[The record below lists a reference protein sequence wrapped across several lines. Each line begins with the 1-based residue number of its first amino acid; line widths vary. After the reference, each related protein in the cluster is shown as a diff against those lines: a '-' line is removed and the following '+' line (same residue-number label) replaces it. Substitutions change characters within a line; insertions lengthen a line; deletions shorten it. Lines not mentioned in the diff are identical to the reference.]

1 MNGARFILAVLCS
14 SLALLYPYG
23 ARAQIMEEIETGHT
37 CSYFGETVPDKVTS
51 FSSDQQ
57 AEDTIQ
63 QIVDATGLAKNFEV
77 RAAGVPNASAIIG
90 SDGKR
95 YILYNQ
101 YFMRDTKSRTN
112 NAWAPVS
119 IMAHEVGHHLN
130 GHTLDGLG
138 SRPSIELQADYYS
151 GFILQRMGADLDD
164 ARAAM
169 DMLGSASGSHTH
181 PPKHDRLA
189 AITRGWTKAC
199 EADQSC
205 GTTRP
210 GTAPLPDQTE
220 DLPPPENRGNI
231 SQPAPLPVNSDSCIF
246 ARDGICEEPYLCP
259 AGTDTTDCRLSPT
272 PAPAPRSRDVQR
284 AQIIQC
290 HSKNYQYRHCP
301 VDTRHGFPPVLVKKQ
316 SKAACLFGQ
325 TWGYDDSGI
334 WVNNG
339 CGAEFRISSPSVQ
352 PPPKFPLPSQVG
364 QPRQQ
369 LYCCDQQG
377 GKWCEMPPSTGSPG
391 VSCYC
396 PGVRG
401 IGISCY

>member
-1 MNGARFILAVLCS
+1 MNGARLILTVLCS
-14 SLALLYPYG
+14 SFALLYPYM

-63 QIVDATGLAKNFEV
+63 QIVDASGLAKNFEV
-77 RAAGVPNASAIIG
+77 RAAGVPNASAILT
-90 SDGKR
+90 DGKR

-101 YFMRDTKSRTN
+101 HFIRDIQNRTN

-130 GHTLDGLG
+130 GHTLDDLG
-138 SRPSIELQADYYS
+138 SRPPIELQADYYS

-169 DMLGSASGSHTH
+169 DTLGSTSGSRTH

-199 EADQSC
+199 ETDQSC
-205 GTTRP
+205 AETQP
-210 GTAPLPDQTE
+210 GTVLPSDNPETEPSPNQEDQ
-220 DLPPPENRGNI
+220 GNI
-231 SQPAPLPVNSDSCIF
+231 PRPAPLPVNSDSCTF

-259 AGTDTTDCRLSPT
+259 PGTDTTDCRLSPT
-272 PAPAPRSRDVQR
+272 PAPSPRSRDVQR

-290 HSKNYQYRHCP
+290 HSKNHQYRHCP
-301 VDTRHGFPPVLVKKQ
+301 ANTRGGLPLLVKQQ
-316 SKAACLFGQ
+316 SKAACTFGR

-339 CGAEFRISSPSVQ
+339 CGAEFNISPLSAQ
-352 PPPKFPLPSQVG
+352 PIPKFPLPSQVG
-364 QPRQQ
+364 QPRQR

-377 GKWCEMPPSTGSPG
+377 RKWCEITPPTAPPG

-396 PGVRG
+396 AGVRG
-401 IGISCY
+401 TGISCY

>member
-1 MNGARFILAVLCS
+1 MNGTRFTLTVLYG
-14 SLALLYPYG
+14 SLALFFPYV

-63 QIVDATGLAKNFEV
+63 QIVDASGLAKNFEV
-77 RAAGVPNASAIIG
+77 RAAGVPNAAAVIG
-90 SDGKR
+90 PDGKR

-112 NAWAPVS
+112 NEWAPVS

-138 SRPSIELQADYYS
+138 SRPPSELQADYYS

-169 DMLGSASGSHTH
+169 DIIGSDSGSHTH

-199 EADQSC
+199 EADQRCSE
-205 GTTRP
+205 TQP
-210 GTAPLPDQTE
+210 GTVPDNTEAEHLPRQEDQ
-220 DLPPPENRGNI
+220 RNI
-231 SQPAPLPVNSDSCIF
+231 PQPAPLPVNSDSCIF
-246 ARDGICEEPYLCP
+246 ARDGTCEEPYLCP
-259 AGTDTTDCRLSPT
+259 PGTDTTDCRLSST
-272 PAPAPRSRDVQR
+272 PAPSPRSRNVQR

-290 HSKNYQYRHCP
+290 HSKNHQYRHCP
-301 VDTRHGFPPVLVKKQ
+301 ANTRGGLPLLVKKR
-316 SKAACLFGQ
+316 SKAACIFGQ
-325 TWGYDDSGI
+325 TWGYDAFGI

-339 CGAEFRISSPSVQ
+339 CGAEFHISPLSAQ
-352 PPPKFPLPSQVG
+352 PTPKFPLPSQVG
-364 QPRQQ
+364 QPRHR

-377 GKWCEMPPSTGSPG
+377 GKWCEITPPTAPPG

-396 PGVRG
+396 AGVRG
-401 IGISCY
+401 TGITCY